1 MSRHAAQPAHP
12 AWCNVSDCDAAIGG
26 THLSRVRL
34 VGEFTV
40 IVGQPEVID
49 LQLQQYDGEA
59 TQLILTAGSLVA
71 ELDLATAKAL
81 RNGVRDLLVAAGGE
95 R

>member
-1 MSRHAAQPAHP
+1 MSRHAAPLAHP
-12 AWCNVSDCDAAIGG
+12 RWCNVPDCDADRGG

-59 TQLILTAGSLVA
+59 TQLILTAGALVA
-71 ELDLATAKAL
+71 DLDLATAKAL
-81 RNGVRDLLVAAGGE
+81 RDGVRDLLGAAIG
-95 R
+95 